1 MPMNW
6 SFYSLSKERWDAIFG
21 GGLDGAEA
29 EVVQSATWDE
39 DAFSKSERQVV
50 ARLARSIV
58 RNGISYTGLS
68 RSEARL
74 LDDIIQGFF
83 CPEGLKDLLG
93 FEYESPDFVS
103 MSLVETLLA
112 RSAHLRHEP
121 SFLRRL
127 LGMGGSVSAQPM
139 LPLLLTGRRL
149 NGSGKPREP
158 YLLLSPDEIARMHE
172 EVLEAISEI
181 AVWPG
186 PGWEESARKCLL
198 DVLARVHRKQKWFAA
213 RYC

>member
-1 MPMNW
+1 MSMNW
-6 SFYSLSKERWDAIFG
+6 SFYSFSKERWHAIFG

-39 DAFSKSERQVV
+39 DAYSESKRKVM

-58 RNGISYTGLS
+58 RNGIIYAGLS

-74 LDDIIQGFF
+74 LDGMIQGFF
-83 CPEGLKDLLG
+83 CPEGLKELLG
-93 FEYESPDFVS
+93 FEYESPEFVR

-112 RSAHLRHEP
+112 RSARLRHGP

-127 LGMGGSVSAQPM
+127 LGQGNMSAQPI

-158 YLLLSPDEIARMHE
+158 YLILSRDEIARMHD
-172 EVLEAISEI
+172 EVLEAISAI
-181 AVWPG
+181 AVWPA
-186 PGWEESARKCLL
+186 PGLEESAHKCLL
-198 DVLARVHRKQKWFAA
+198 DVLARVHRKERWLAA